1 MPSPQD
7 PHDFAE
13 LVRAH
18 ERAVLAYALRRTR
31 TMADAEDAAAETW
44 TIAWRRRDSLP
55 ADALP
60 WLFAT
65 ARRVLAN
72 QHRGGRRRHA
82 LLERLRGRAPVEVTE
97 TRLGE
102 PEGPVTRALE
112 QLRPD
117 DRELL
122 RLVAWEELDHAR
134 IAVVL
139 GISPNAVAIRLHRA
153 RARFAAAYA
162 EVQRAMKD
170 GEGERTHG
178 SMRATLAGTT
188 ERVE

>member
-1 MPSPQD
+1 VPAPQA
-7 PHDFAE
+7 PPDFAE

-31 TMADAEDAAAETW
+31 TSADAEDVAAETW
-44 TIAWRRRDSLP
+44 AIAWRRRETLP
-55 ADALP
+55 VDTLP

-72 QHRGGRRRHA
+72 QHRGGRRRLA
-82 LLERLRGRAPVEVTE
+82 LLERLRGRAPEMAAE

-112 QLRPD
+112 RLRPD
-117 DRELL
+117 DAELL

-134 IAVVL
+134 IAAVL
-139 GISPNAVAIRLHRA
+139 GISPNAVAVRLHRA
-153 RARFAAAYA
+153 RARFAATYA
-162 EVQRAMKD
+162 GVDGAMKD
-170 GEGERTHG
+170 GEAERTYG
-178 SMRATLAGTT
+178 SLKATLAGTT